1 MLNLFSEPG
10 VPVPP
15 IAYPSGSFFQ
25 DRRGSKCYCHL
36 QVGQGT
42 VLNTH
47 VSNALQCD
55 ALSLSRILA
64 TQPFSS
70 FLIQLEAKTFWLKR
84 VNRKWIFLHS
94 NLEWWFCQIF
104 GQISP
109 LRVKTLSNTKLP
121 VGYFGSHDIW
131 LWQIFPPKLSKW
143 VMLQNLYPS
152 GPERNSALVRF
163 CLILIFFFVFLFLG

>member
-1 MLNLFSEPG
+1 MYCMKMSLNSLTKLSNLSSEPG

-25 DRRGSKCYCHL
+25 DRRGSKCYCRL
-36 QVGQGT
+36 QVGEGT

-70 FLIQLEAKTFWLKR
+70 FPIQLEAKA
-84 VNRKWIFLHS
+84 FLI
-94 NLEWWFCQIF
+94 EACQ
-104 GQISP
+104 
-109 LRVKTLSNTKLP
+109 
-121 VGYFGSHDIW
+121 
-131 LWQIFPPKLSKW
+131 
-143 VMLQNLYPS
+143 
-152 GPERNSALVRF
+152 PEVD
-163 CLILIFFFVFLFLG
+163 FFAF

>member
-1 MLNLFSEPG
+1 MYFMKMSLKQSNQVSNLFSEPG

-25 DRRGSKCYCHL
+25 DRRGSECYCHL

-64 TQPFSS
+64 TQPFSY
-70 FLIQLEAKTFWLKR
+70 FMIQLESKTFSIE
-84 VNRKWIFLHS
+84 VCEPEVDFFAFLRGGICS
-94 NLEWWFCQIF
+94 IF
-104 GQISP
+104 GQIAP
-109 LRVKTLSNTKLP
+109 
-121 VGYFGSHDIW
+121 
-131 LWQIFPPKLSKW
+131 
-143 VMLQNLYPS
+143 
-152 GPERNSALVRF
+152 
-163 CLILIFFFVFLFLG
+163 